1 MGGKKEEVV
10 ALGRRNKAGRGE
22 AVRKANGNKPLLA
35 KCNNSALQL
44 SGVFHLRLS
53 ELLRNIS

>member
-1 MGGKKEEVV
+1 M
-10 ALGRRNKAGRGE
+10 
-22 AVRKANGNKPLLA
+22 RKAEGNKPLLV
-35 KCNNSALQL
+35 KCNNNALQL